1 MLFYFKD
8 VYGVKNGSE
17 EYLVNIDNLI
27 KKMKGFKLEV
37 NNSFLDELKLMD
49 KNKHNINLD
58 FQEKILELHQVLIFR
73 KN

>member
-27 KKMKGFKLEV
+27 KKMKGFKLLV
-37 NNSFLDELKLMD
+37 NKPFIQELDD
-49 KNKHNINLD
+49 IKNHNINLD
-58 FQEKILELHQVLIFR
+58 YQKKILELHQTLIFE
-73 KN
+73 KQ